1 MVISIQI
8 NRFNRRQANSN
19 LEILL
24 WNKGEQ
30 EEADRKV
37 MAVVVAVVELRDEE
51 EEVEVV
57 KWNDGY

>member
-8 NRFNRRQANSN
+8 NRFKRRQANSN
-19 LEILL
+19 LDLLL

-30 EEADRKV
+30 EEADREV

>member
-19 LEILL
+19 LDILL